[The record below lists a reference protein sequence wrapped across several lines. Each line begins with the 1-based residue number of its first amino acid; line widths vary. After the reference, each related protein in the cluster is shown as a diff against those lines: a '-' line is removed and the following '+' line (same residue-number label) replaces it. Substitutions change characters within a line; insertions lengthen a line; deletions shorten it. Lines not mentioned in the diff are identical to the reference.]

1 MATKDRTTLK
11 HVRGSRVS
19 ERVQREASQQV
30 LSRTCCGQVYSECN
44 LFPPD

>member
-11 HVRGSRVS
+11 HVRGDRVS

-30 LSRTCCGQVYSECN
+30 LSCGQVYSECN